1 MSVDLL
7 IASSSRGQVGGS
19 RDRSPS
25 SRHNLLV
32 QFCAV
37 LQFVN
42 VIATLAIGKNKH
54 DQDDVELLL
63 LLVDLTVNKL
73 EHKIHL
79 DDDTFDDDDDL
90 PDLELKVESKLTK
103 LPRKLNSNKSCS
115 LKFGSFYKL
124 KIFFHELRIQMCEY
138 LN

>member
-1 MSVDLL
+1 MLSVDLL

-19 RDRSPS
+19 RDRSLS

-63 LLVDLTVNKL
+63 LLEDLTVNKL
-73 EHKIHL
+73 EHKIDL
-79 DDDTFDDDDDL
+79 DDDTFDDDNDL
-90 PDLELKVESKLTK
+90 PDLEHKVESKTDQIA
-103 LPRKLNSNKSCS
+103 S
-115 LKFGSFYKL
+115 
-124 KIFFHELRIQMCEY
+124 QA
-138 LN
+138 